1 MRYTPL
7 PASLFVA
14 ARKRLRKKFPS
25 GSVAILQAN
34 DIYPTNADG
43 TMLFHQSSDLFYLSG
58 VDQEESILVLFPDAP
73 DEKQREMLFLRE
85 TNEHIAVWEGEKLT
99 KEQAAERTGIPITS
113 IHWLDRFDGVFRSLM
128 CRAQRVYLNTNEH
141 VRAAVEV
148 ETRDARFIRRCQR
161 EFPLHRY
168 ERLAPLLQDLRVLK
182 TDDELDLIKEAVSIT
197 DAAFRRVLGFVKP
210 GVMEYEIEAEM
221 IHEFTRR
228 RADHAFAPIIG
239 SGKNAC
245 VLHYNTNH
253 CQCHAGD
260 LVLLDFG
267 ARHANYNA
275 DLTRTIPVGG
285 KFNKRQRDV
294 YEAVL
299 RVHRGARKML
309 KPGVLLKTYQEKVGE
324 LMEEELLELKL
335 LTKKDI
341 KEAKDKDPEKPA
353 YKKYFPHGTSHHLG
367 LDVHDVGDTWR
378 KVEPGMVFTIEPGL
392 YIKDEGL
399 GVRLENDVLITKNGS
414 VDLMKDT
421 PIEADEI
428 EELMAGKAKKKR
440 G

>member
-1 MRYTPL
+1 L
-7 PASLFVA
+7 P
-14 ARKRLRKKFPS
+14 P
-25 GSVAILQAN
+25 GSIVILHAN

-58 VDQEESILVLFPDAP
+58 VDQEETILVLFPDAP

-99 KEQAAERTGIPITS
+99 REQAAERTGIPLSS
-113 IHWLDRFDGVFRSLM
+113 IHWLDKFDATFRAVM
-128 CRAQRVYLNTNEH
+128 CRASRVFLNTNEH
-141 VRAAVEV
+141 VRAAVDV

-168 ERLAPLLQDLRVLK
+168 DRIAPIMQDLRVTK
-182 TDDELDLIKEAVSIT
+182 TDAEVNLIKEAIEIT
-197 DAAFRRVLGFVKP
+197 NVAFRRVLGFVKP
-210 GVMEYEIEAEM
+210 GVMEFEIEAEM

-228 RADHAFAPIIG
+228 RADHAFPPIIG

-253 CQCHAGD
+253 CQCKAGD

-267 ARHANYNA
+267 ARYANYNA
-275 DLTRTIPVGG
+275 DLTRTIPVNGRYT
-285 KFNKRQRDV
+285 KRQRQV
-294 YEAVL
+294 YDAVL
-299 RVHRGARKML
+299 RVQRAARKML
-309 KPGVLLKTYQEKVGE
+309 KPGVVIKPYQEKVGE
-324 LMEEELLELKL
+324 IMQEELLKLNL
-335 LTKKDI
+335 LTKQEI
-341 KEAKDKDPEKPA
+341 KAAKDTDPDKPA

-392 YIKDEGL
+392 YIKEEGI
-399 GVRLENDVLITKNGS
+399 GVRLENDVLITKDGN
-414 VDLMKDT
+414 VDLMKNI
-421 PIEADEI
+421 PIEAEEI
-428 EELMAGKAKKKR
+428 EALMAGAKRRK
-440 G
+440 